1 LESTPGRDSAAGLR
15 FKGEAVTAILSALLA
30 CWLIAWLVGRRRHSA
45 RGEPH
50 AFTRAEIASYDT
62 ALPKYLLAAATS
74 LLFGGM
80 YGLAVQLPGCRQW
93 LAQADEAAQLMV
105 NGVSEQLVTIGGG
118 VMLAMGLTCYALPRL
133 IGRPLRNHNLAR
145 VSFVLTFA
153 GVLLT
158 ALVMGTV
165 GLLGAFYTRSGRT
178 YAEAQ
183 AWLGPWV
190 PVALWVFE
198 GARDAGCWT
207 FALLVLLTVLS
218 SRNVIWPRHRRQ
230 LTRWLVVAAVALFV
244 AIWQRALD
252 GVPWNIPWLRGSEE
266 AAYLLGS
273 QGYTHLHLYVGTLV
287 PLAAA
292 TFTYLLER
300 KAERRTDW
308 RTASRLLASLALAGL
323 AFYLARLGVSLGEG
337 YMAAVEHLPPE
348 VASARLEPWR
358 SLALGLTGLG
368 MLAALAGYAVHTVR
382 LSRAA
387 RGYLPRAVLGTLTV
401 SLSMALV
408 AGIHGMALALMPPG
422 LAAASAAHG
431 SLSTGATLLLP
442 ALTLADSLLV
452 DAGGAGRTAS
462 LAHAGLGLVGAGII
476 LAYLAHLGLGGPAA
490 TLAAAGLQLAGFVAF
505 ALHTYEATRTYRSYL
520 PARLHILRRPHARPS
535 PLALLEL
542 PLSQVL
548 LIEFLGALA
557 GFPGLGWL
565 FAGFPLVSA
574 IFLYLGP
581 CLAWALLPSLFAL
594 SGGWLHRAGWN
605 LLLFLYLPV
614 SALSSTLVL
623 RRAVERR
630 SPAKAESKQAGD
642 REPGL

>member
-1 LESTPGRDSAAGLR
+1 MI
-15 FKGEAVTAILSALLA
+15 AVLGALLA
-30 CWLIAWLVGRRRHSA
+30 CWAAVWLVRRRTHPA
-45 RGEPH
+45 AGEPH

-74 LLFGGM
+74 LLFGGI
-80 YGLAVQLPGCRQW
+80 YGLAVQLPACRQW
-93 LAQADEAAQLMV
+93 LALAGEPVQRMV
-105 NGVSEQLVTIGGG
+105 DGVNEQLITIGGG

-145 VSFVLTFA
+145 VSFVLTFS

-165 GLLGAFYTRSGRT
+165 ALLEAFYTRSGRT

-190 PVALWVFE
+190 PVALWAFE
-198 GARDAGCWT
+198 GARDAGYWT
-207 FALLVLLTVLS
+207 FALLVVLTVLS
-218 SRNVIWPRHRRQ
+218 SRTVIWPKHRRQ
-230 LTRWLVVAAVALFV
+230 ITRWLVVAAVALFV

-252 GVPWNIPWLRGSEE
+252 GVPWSIPWLQGSEE
-266 AAYLLGS
+266 AAFLLGS
-273 QGYTHLHLYVGTLV
+273 QAYTHLHLYVGTLV

-308 RTASRLLASLALAGL
+308 RTASRLLAALALAGV
-323 AFYLARLGVSLGEG
+323 AFYLARVGVGLWEG
-337 YMAAVEHLPPE
+337 YTAAREHLPPDL
-348 VASARLEPWR
+348 ATARIEPWR
-358 SLALGLTGLG
+358 SLLLGTTALA
-368 MLAALAGYAVHTVR
+368 MLAALMGYLAYTLR

-387 RGYLPRAVLGTLTV
+387 RGYLPRAVLGTLSA
-401 SLSMALV
+401 SLVAALV
-408 AGIHGMALALMPPG
+408 GGVHGMALALVPPG
-422 LAAASAAHG
+422 LDGASAAHG
-431 SLSTGATLLLP
+431 ALSTGATLLLP
-442 ALTLADSLLV
+442 ALTLADSLLI
-452 DAGGAGRTAS
+452 DAAGAGRTAT
-462 LAHAGLGLVGAGII
+462 LAHAGLGFVGAGIV
-476 LAYLAHLGLGGPAA
+476 LAYLARLGLGGPAA
-490 TLAAAGLQLAGFVAF
+490 TLAAAGLQLAGFTAF

-520 PARLHILRRPHARPS
+520 PARLHILRPPHARPS

-548 LIEFLGALA
+548 LIEFLAALA

-565 FAGFPLVSA
+565 FAGYTLLSA
-574 IFLYLGP
+574 IFLYVGP

-605 LLLFLYLPV
+605 LLLFLYLPA
-614 SALSSTLVL
+614 SALASTAALRGAVTRHARAAAERTPSAEAAPREASSDGT
-623 RRAVERR
+623 
-630 SPAKAESKQAGD
+630 
-642 REPGL
+642 